1 MDTLVSLRVFAEI
14 VTAGS
19 FVAAAERLS
28 LSPPMVSKHLAHLE
42 GELGVR
48 LLNRTSRRISLT
60 EAGALY
66 FEQCKQA
73 LDTLQMAAVAIG
85 RSVEVPRGVL
95 KVTAPVWFA
104 NERVVGMVSAYCA
117 RYPEVLLDMRFSNRK
132 VDLVAEGYDLALRV
146 TRDPSPHLIARPVCD
161 IAFYLVAAPGYFG
174 TRPVPRTVAELAD
187 SEVILPSYLETD
199 ALSFEGPRGQSMVRL
214 RTALKSD
221 DSTFTLLAVRAGM
234 ALASLPEWLVE
245 DDLRT
250 GRLIQVLPEHHKP
263 RQRLHAA
270 YVSRK
275 YLTPKVRSFIDFL
288 VETLG
293 GGGPPVPLPRV

>member
-1 MDTLVSLRVFAEI
+1 MDTLVSLKVFAEI

-42 GELGVR
+42 RELGVR

-104 NERVVGMVSAYCA
+104 NERVVGLLSAY
-117 RYPEVLLDMRFSNRK
+117 RTHYPEVLLDMRFSNRK
-132 VDLVAEGYDLALRV
+132 VDLAAEGYDLALRV
-146 TRDPSPHLIARPVCD
+146 TSDPSPHLIARPVCD
-161 IAFYLVAAPGYFG
+161 IAFYLVAAPEYFG
-174 TRPVPRTVAELAD
+174 VRPIPQTVAELMD

-199 ALSFEGPRGQSMVRL
+199 AIPFEGPRGHSMVRL
-214 RTALKSD
+214 RAAMKSD

-250 GRLIQVLPEHHKP
+250 GRLIHVLPEHHRP
-263 RQRLHAA
+263 QQRLHAT

-288 VETLG
+288 VESLG
-293 GGGPPVPLPRV
+293 GEGLPVSTRPV